1 MDLQSVIYALYSHAM
16 KHHTYICTGT
26 YPHALPSTSIHTHT
40 HTHTH
45 TTDNDDFVPVTR
57 VLSFDSFTTEQSITI
72 SIINDNQVE
81 VNEEFNIRVV
91 TEEEDSSNIIVS
103 PDEAVVTIV
112 DTDR

>member
-1 MDLQSVIYALYSHAM
+1 MHFQAQVYTHA
-16 KHHTYICTGT
+16 
-26 YPHALPSTSIHTHT
+26 

-72 SIINDNQVE
+72 SIINDNQIE